1 MLPSTSA
8 FLYRELTL
16 SRLQLWHIALIL
28 LVSLPLGVLV
38 GFVAGRARRRR
49 LREEGE
55 AIEKV
60 VSETTMNAF
69 LALLGLLLAFTFGN
83 SLSVFQSIK
92 DAITHEAAALG
103 TAFLRADYLAEP
115 GRTDLQTAIL
125 DYTRT
130 RVVPKDARIDTAAKA
145 QAFLET
151 SLVAQSRL
159 WPLTIDATRDPTPP
173 PIQAFV
179 AGAMN
184 EALDA
189 HLYRVATLSVPISA
203 LTQVMMLAAAVAAV
217 FLVGNRMGMLG
228 HALTWRAF
236 LFAAFLGV
244 LMFMIVDIRR
254 SSEGLIRVDDSALY
268 ATIFD
273 MEQALGGR
281 R

>member
-1 MLPSTSA
+1 MTPSTSA

-16 SRLQLWHIALIL
+16 SRLHLWHIALIL
-28 LVSLPLGVLV
+28 AVLLPLGVLA
-38 GFVAGRARRRR
+38 GFFAGRSRRKR
-49 LREEGE
+49 LREEGA
-55 AIEKV
+55 AIEKLI
-60 VSETTMNAF
+60 SGTTMNAF
-69 LALLGLLLAFTFGN
+69 LALVGLLLAFTFGN

-92 DAITHEAAALG
+92 DAITHEAAALS

-115 GRTDLQTAIL
+115 GRTELQAAIL
-125 DYTRT
+125 DYSRT
-130 RVVPKDARIDTAAKA
+130 RVVPKDERIDTAAKA

-151 SLVAQSRL
+151 SLIAQSRL
-159 WPLTIDATRDPTPP
+159 WPLTLAATRDPTPP
-173 PIQAFV
+173 PIQAFA

-184 EALDA
+184 DALDA
-189 HLYRVATLSVPISA
+189 HLYRVATLSVPIAA
-203 LTQVMMLAAAVAAV
+203 LTQAMVLASAVAAV

-244 LMFMIVDIRR
+244 IMFTIVDIRR
-254 SSEGLIRVDDSALY
+254 GSEGLIRVDDSALY

-273 MEQALGGR
+273 MEQALGNR